1 MENGNKRQGR
11 SKEQYRSSA
20 IGAFISIIGLTI
32 CLILVAGFQNVF
44 FQPIKN
50 LFFVDFDLFL
60 DIFDVFFAR
69 KTSQRSRKHAQILL
83 NTFNKLQKHPG
94 VSRSLH

>member
-32 CLILVAGFQNVF
+32 CLILVA
-44 FQPIKN
+44 
-50 LFFVDFDLFL
+50 
-60 DIFDVFFAR
+60 IF
-69 KTSQRSRKHAQILL
+69 
-83 NTFNKLQKHPG
+83 G
-94 VSRSLH
+94 